1 MDTRSDEFYVERVW
15 SLSVVLYVKD
25 GCMACRLVE
34 QFLDKRGIIYDKVL
48 TNVMSVPLLVKD
60 NRKYYPP
67 LSTMILKR
75 IFNGY

>member
-1 MDTRSDEFYVERVW
+1 
-15 SLSVVLYVKD
+15 
-25 GCMACRLVE
+25 MACRLVE

-48 TNVMSVPLLVKD
+48 TNEMTVPLLVKD